1 MRHPYR
7 QAGAVIV
14 TGSVVWLAGI
24 SPGSR
29 VYLMHDPAER
39 LRLLVDS
46 ERGWVIGHHFA
57 AAGTAAVPMG
67 VVAFAKAQRRGP
79 AKAWASAGAAGLLA
93 GAPLFIYS
101 LSRRASDIER
111 FASFRGSNAPFLGYS
126 WLHVV
131 GLAALG
137 GSLLSSPAKR
147 WVGIGSAGVAAV
159 SGAVLAT
166 TKDIPPLVFYLTEG
180 VVGAYLMSWSEPPDA
195 GQVEDQGLSGTRAA
209 APWSSW
215 AWGS

>member
-7 QAGAVIV
+7 RAGAVIV
-14 TGSVVWLAGI
+14 AGSVVWLAGI

-29 VYLMHDPAER
+29 VYLMNDPGER

-46 ERGWVIGHHFA
+46 ERGWIIGHHMA
-57 AAGTAAVPMG
+57 AAGTAAVPAGFM
-67 VVAFAKAQRRGP
+67 AFAKAQRSGTSRS
-79 AKAWASAGAAGLLA
+79 WASAAAMALLA
-93 GAPLFIYS
+93 GAPLFTYS
-101 LSRRASDIER
+101 LARRASDIER

-126 WLHVV
+126 WLHVA

-137 GSLLSSPAKR
+137 VSLLNSPAKR
-147 WVGIGSAGVAAV
+147 WPGITAAGVAAV

-180 VVGAYLMSWSEPPDA
+180 AVGAYLMSWEEPPGPSDI
-195 GQVEDQGLSGTRAA
+195 ED
-209 APWSSW
+209 
-215 AWGS
+215 